1 MAKDY
6 AIRLQVDDKGAVQ
19 AVDNLT
25 GALDTADQSAI
36 SLKAQLRG
44 FQQQLATLPIDS
56 KEFDELSKKA
66 GQLKDQIN
74 DASEAVR
81 ANAGNAFESLSNN
94 VGLLGERFVNLD
106 FEGVGSS
113 FKSIAA
119 TVSNFKLSDLTDGL
133 KNVTSGFA
141 SLGKALLANPILL
154 IGAAIAAL
162 VLNFDELKTILDVGV
177 NPATRAFVEETK
189 KASEASAEALKAF
202 DLEERRL
209 RALGV
214 AEEDIA
220 AQRKEATKQRI
231 EGLKAELQ
239 AQNILLVEQA
249 KAVAKANLQR
259 AVGGVGG
266 QVLAAFAPSQ
276 EDLQA
281 TIDGQKKIT
290 DQIAEFNVVLLE
302 LDKKT
307 TDNQK
312 NEQDKR
318 NTQAAEASKKRLEEE
333 RKAKEEQLTI
343 EVTYAAAIQRLAE
356 QNNKDVA
363 DFLKDRN
370 KLELTNITTSN
381 DEKFKLLKDQQDL
394 EIQLMEEGIDKEIA
408 IADQKA
414 IKLREQAAGNAELL
428 KQIAEQNAKEVSDIQ
443 DKYADAEIEKQKQR
457 NAQRVQLS
465 SDVLGALS
473 NVVNSFEAKN
483 KQQAKRQFN
492 LNKGL
497 QIAQALIQTYQN
509 TTAAFGSQFIPGD
522 PSSLPRA
529 VIAGGVALASGLAQV
544 NKIRQTKFDDSGG
557 GGSSTASGSA
567 GGGGVPSSGG
577 GGSQSGAPTFNPLN
591 TAFLNNRPPN
601 SIPAYVISGNVTSAQ
616 EADEKVKDL
625 ARL

>member
-6 AIRLQVDDKGAVQ
+6 VIRLQVDDKGAVQ

-44 FQQQLATLPIDS
+44 FQQQLASLPLGS
-56 KEFDELSKKA
+56 KEFEELSKKA

-162 VLNFDELKTILDVGV
+162 VVNFDELKTILDVGV

-290 DQIAEFNVVLLE
+290 DQIAEFDVVLLE
-302 LDKKT
+302 LDKKQ

-318 NTQAAEASKKRLEEE
+318 NAQAAEASKKRLEEE

-343 EVTYAAAIQRLAE
+343 EATYAATIQRLAE

-363 DFLKDRN
+363 EFLKERN
-370 KLELTNITTSN
+370 KLELTSITTSN

-394 EIQLMEEGIDKEIA
+394 EIQLMQEGIDKEIA

-414 IKLREQAAGNAELL
+414 IKLREQAVGNAELI
-428 KQIAEQNAKEVSDIQ
+428 KQIADQNAKEVSDIQ

>member
-6 AIRLQVDDKGAVQ
+6 VIRLQVDDKGAVQ

-119 TVSNFKLSDLTDGL
+119 TVSNFKLTDLTDGL

-141 SLGKALLANPILL
+141 SLGKALLSNPILL

-162 VLNFDELKTILDVGV
+162 VLNFDELKKILDVGV

-249 KAVAKANLQR
+249 KAVEKANLQR

-302 LDKKT
+302 LDKKQ

-318 NTQAAEASKKRLEEE
+318 NAQAADANKKRLEEE
-333 RKAKEEQLTI
+333 RKTKEEQLTI
-343 EVTYAAAIQRLAE
+343 EATYAAAIQRLAE

-363 DFLKDRN
+363 EFLKERN
-370 KLELTNITTSN
+370 KLELTSITTSN

-414 IKLREQAAGNAELL
+414 IKLREQAVGNAELI
-428 KQIAEQNAKEVSDIQ
+428 KQIADQNAKEVSDIQ

>member
-6 AIRLQVDDKGAVQ
+6 VIRLQVDDKGAVQ

-25 GALDTADQSAI
+25 GALDTADQSAT

-44 FQQQLATLPIDS
+44 FQQQLASLPLGS
-56 KEFDELSKKA
+56 KEFEELSKKA

-162 VLNFDELKTILDVGV
+162 VVNFDELKTILDVGV

-318 NTQAAEASKKRLEEE
+318 NAQAAEASKKRLEEE

-343 EVTYAAAIQRLAE
+343 EATYAAAIQRLAE

-363 DFLKDRN
+363 DFLKERN

-428 KQIAEQNAKEVSDIQ
+428 KQIAEQNAAEVDAIQ
-443 DKYADAEIEKQKQR
+443 QKYADAEVERQKKQ
-457 NAQRVQLS
+457 NADRVALS
-465 SDVLGALS
+465 QDVLGSLI

-492 LNKGL
+492 INKGL
-497 QIAQALIQTYQN
+497 QIAQAAIQTYQN

-529 VIAGGVALASGLAQV
+529 IGAAAFTATQGLLQIA
-544 NKIRQTKFDDSGG
+544 KIKQTKFDDSGG
-557 GGSSTASGSA
+557 GGSVSASSG
-567 GGGGVPSSGG
+567 GGGGVPSAGGSGG
-577 GGSQSGAPTFNPLN
+577 ASGAPTFNPLN